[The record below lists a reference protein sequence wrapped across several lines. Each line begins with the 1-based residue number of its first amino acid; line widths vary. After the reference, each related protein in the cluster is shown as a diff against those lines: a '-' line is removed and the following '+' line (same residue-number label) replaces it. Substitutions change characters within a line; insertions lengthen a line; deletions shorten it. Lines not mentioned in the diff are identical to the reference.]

1 MSTLDPRR
9 PFSFLYSYIDRI
21 TSKSTQSQRWLPS
34 LSPARPPRPD
44 RSPLLASRP
53 LLARWPSPPP
63 GRRSRS
69 PWLPAC
75 PRSRYVYVLNG
86 QWSTTV
92 TDRDR
97 VVVVVPRVGGPEK
110 DTKLHL
116 QTPTV
121 IIHAAERRFLFTTT
135 SPPLPTCVVVGPPKK
150 RPKRSNER
158 SIDRISSSS
167 TPTYLLDSLTSLHT
181 PPFEIPTPDLEQH
194 SSHCL
199 DHGQEVGRRPLQG

>member
-1 MSTLDPRR
+1 MVAFTVARQAAKAGQVSAARQST
-9 PFSFLYSYIDRI
+9 S
-21 TSKSTQSQRWLPS
+21 
-34 LSPARPPRPD
+34 ARPMAF
-44 RSPLLASRP
+44 SA
-53 LLARWPSPPP
+53 
-63 GRRSRS
+63 
-69 PWLPAC
+69 
-75 PRSRYVYVLNG
+75 PRSTFSQSVAARVSSIKVRIR
-86 QWSTTV
+86 V
-92 TDRDR
+92 ERPMVDDRDR
-97 VVVVVPRVGGPEK
+97 SRPSGGGGASRGWSRK
-110 DTKLHL
+110 GH
-116 QTPTV
+116 QTPPPTV